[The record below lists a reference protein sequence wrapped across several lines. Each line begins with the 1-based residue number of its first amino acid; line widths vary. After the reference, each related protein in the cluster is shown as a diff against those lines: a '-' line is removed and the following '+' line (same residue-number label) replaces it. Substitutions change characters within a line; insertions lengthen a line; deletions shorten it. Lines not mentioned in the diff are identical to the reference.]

1 MKVQR
6 LRYFLALS
14 EQRHF
19 GRAAQKLH
27 ITQPTMS
34 QQIMMLEK
42 ELGVQLFFRNNRNIS
57 LTEAGRSL
65 ERNAKRIMSLVEF
78 ARGDLNEAAQGEHGI
93 LSLGYVGFAMDGVLP
108 AIIDRFR
115 KRYLKVELKLQQMTS
130 SLQLTEIRHG
140 TIHAGIF
147 RLSDQDISDL
157 NVKPVQQDD
166 YFLAVPS
173 GHHLSKAKEVSI
185 RDLSGESMILL
196 DRHLH
201 PGLTNELH
209 RIFCQE
215 ECVLNIV

>member
-78 ARGDLNEAAQGEHGI
+78 ARGDLNEAA
-93 LSLGYVGFAMDGVLP
+93 
-108 AIIDRFR
+108 
-115 KRYLKVELKLQQMTS
+115 
-130 SLQLTEIRHG
+130 
-140 TIHAGIF
+140 
-147 RLSDQDISDL
+147 
-157 NVKPVQQDD
+157 
-166 YFLAVPS
+166 S
-173 GHHLSKAKEVSI
+173 GGAA
-185 RDLSGESMILL
+185 
-196 DRHLH
+196 H
-201 PGLTNELH
+201 PG
-209 RIFCQE
+209 
-215 ECVLNIV
+215 